1 MPVLIGSPRCET
13 CDVSLADTAC
23 IISNMTPAFRCATAL
38 LAVAAFEHTAL
49 AAEGYPTKTIRFIVP
64 FPPGGA
70 TDVVTRVVAQR
81 LNEAW
86 KRQAVTVD
94 NRGGAGGVLGSEL
107 AARAPADGYT
117 LVMGTTGTHA
127 INASLYAKPSYDP
140 LKDFVAITP
149 AALLPNMVVA
159 HPSVPAKNIKDLIA
173 LARTKP
179 GQVSYASS
187 GNFLYLSG
195 ALFTTMAA
203 IDMLHVPFKGGAQAM
218 PALVS
223 GEVATS
229 FSTIV
234 SAQPLVAAGKL
245 RGLAVTSAKRFPSLP
260 QMPTVAESGLPG
272 YEAVAWYGVFAPAA
286 TPRDVVTRL
295 NADIVKIVNS
305 PDVRELFLKQGAESY
320 ATSPEEFTKVVQRDI
335 AKWAKVVKASGAK
348 PD

>member
-1 MPVLIGSPRCET
+1 MSK
-13 CDVSLADTAC
+13 
-23 IISNMTPAFRCATAL
+23 AFVCA
-38 LAVAAFEHTAL
+38 AVAALFSGSYAAL
-49 AAEGYPTKTIRFIVP
+49 AADAYPARTIRFIVP

-81 LNEAW
+81 LGDAW
-86 KRQAVTVD
+86 KQVVVID
-94 NRGGAGGVLGSEL
+94 NRGGAGGVLGAET

-149 AALLPNMVVA
+149 AALLPNMIVA
-159 HPSVPAKNIKDLIA
+159 HPSIPARNVKELIA
-173 LARTKP
+173 LARAKP
-179 GQVSYASS
+179 GEVSYASS

-195 ALFTTMAA
+195 ALFTMMANVK
-203 IDMLHVPFKGGAQAM
+203 MLHVPFKGGSVAM

-234 SAQPLVAAGKL
+234 SAQPLVASGRL
-245 RGLAVTSAKRFPSLP
+245 RGLAVTSAKRFPSTLDV
-260 QMPTVAESGLPG
+260 PTVAESGLPG
-272 YEAVAWYGVFAPAA
+272 YEAVAWYGVFAPDG
-286 TPRDVVTRL
+286 TPREIVTQL
-295 NADIVKIVNS
+295 NQEIVRIVRS
-305 PDVRELFLKQGAESY
+305 PEVRASFLKQGAESF
-320 ATSPEEFTKVVQRDI
+320 ATSPDEFASIVKRDVV
-335 AKWAKVVKASGAK
+335 KWAKVVKASGAT

>member
-1 MPVLIGSPRCET
+1 MLPMLRPASLVLAAACAAHPV
-13 CDVSLADTAC
+13 
-23 IISNMTPAFRCATAL
+23 
-38 LAVAAFEHTAL
+38 L
-49 AAEGYPTKTIRFIVP
+49 AAESYPAKTIRFIVP

-86 KRQAVTVD
+86 KRQAVVVD

-149 AALLPNMVVA
+149 AALLPNMIVA
-159 HPSVPAKNIKDLIA
+159 HPSVPASNVKELIA
-173 LARTKP
+173 LARKRP
-179 GQVSYASS
+179 GEVSYASS

-195 ALFTTMAA
+195 ALFTTMAR

-218 PALVS
+218 PAVMS
-223 GEVATS
+223 GEVALS

-234 SAQPLVAAGKL
+234 SALPLAQQGRL
-245 RGLAVTSAKRFPSLP
+245 RGIAVTSSERFPTTP
-260 QMPTVAESGLPG
+260 EYPTVAESGLPG
-272 YEAVAWYGVFAPAA
+272 YEAVAWYGIFAPAGV
-286 TPRDVVTRL
+286 PRDIVQRL
-295 NADIVKIVNS
+295 NADITRIVNATE
-305 PDVRELFLKQGAESY
+305 VRDSFLRQGATSY
-320 ATSPEEFTKVVQRDI
+320 ATSPEEFAKVVERDVV
-335 AKWAKVVKASGAK
+335 KWAKVVKASGATA
-348 PD
+348 D

>member
-1 MPVLIGSPRCET
+1 MLRILLLAAAATVPMPMPI
-13 CDVSLADTAC
+13 
-23 IISNMTPAFRCATAL
+23 
-38 LAVAAFEHTAL
+38 AVAAES
-49 AAEGYPTKTIRFIVP
+49 YPAKTIRFIVP

-86 KRQAVTVD
+86 KRQAVVVD

-117 LVMGTTGTHA
+117 LIMGTTGTHA

-149 AALLPNMVVA
+149 AALLPNMIVA
-159 HPSVPAKNIKDLIA
+159 HPSVPASNVKELIA
-173 LARTKP
+173 LARKRP
-179 GQVSYASS
+179 GEVSYASS

-195 ALFTTMAA
+195 ALFTTMAK

-218 PALVS
+218 PAVMA

-229 FSTIV
+229 FATIV
-234 SAQPLVAAGKL
+234 SAQPQVAGGKL
-245 RGLAVTSAKRFPSLP
+245 RGLAVTSAKRFPSAP
-260 QMPTVAESGLPG
+260 QVPTVSESGLPG
-272 YEAVAWYGVFAPAA
+272 YEAVAWYGVFAPDG
-286 TPRDVVTRL
+286 TPQDIVTRL
-295 NADIVKIVNS
+295 NTEIVRIVRS
-305 PDVRELFLKQGAESY
+305 AEVRELLLKQGAESY
-320 ATSPEEFTKVVQRDI
+320 ATSPEEFTKIVQRDV

>member
-1 MPVLIGSPRCET
+1 
-13 CDVSLADTAC
+13 
-23 IISNMTPAFRCATAL
+23 MTPALRYAIAL

-70 TDVVTRVVAQR
+70 TDVVTRVVAQK

-173 LARTKP
+173 LARAKP
-179 GQVSYASS
+179 GQLSYASS

-195 ALFTTMAA
+195 ALFTTLAA

-272 YEAVAWYGVFAPAA
+272 YEAVAWYGVFAPDG

>member
-1 MPVLIGSPRCET
+1 
-13 CDVSLADTAC
+13 
-23 IISNMTPAFRCATAL
+23 MTPAFGYAIAL

-173 LARTKP
+173 LARAKP

-245 RGLAVTSAKRFPSLP
+245 RGLAVTGSKRSGALP
-260 QMPTVAESGLPG
+260 DLPTIAEAGVAR
-272 YEAVAWYGVFAPAA
+272 YEVTNWFGVLAPAG
-286 TPRDVVTRL
+286 TSKTIVTRVNAEL
-295 NADIVKIVNS
+295 NKALATQALKDSLHAVGADAAGGS
-305 PDVRELFLKQGAESY
+305 AAEFGAIIRND
-320 ATSPEEFTKVVQRDI
+320 F
-335 AKWAKVVKASGAK
+335 AKFAKVVKDSGARV
-348 PD
+348 D

>member
-1 MPVLIGSPRCET
+1 MLRI
-13 CDVSLADTAC
+13 L
-23 IISNMTPAFRCATAL
+23 L
-38 LAVAAFEHTAL
+38 LAVAATVPMSIAV
-49 AAEGYPTKTIRFIVP
+49 AAESYPAKTIRFIVP

-86 KRQAVTVD
+86 KRQAVVVD
-94 NRGGAGGVLGSEL
+94 NRGGAGGVLGAEL
-107 AARAPADGYT
+107 AARAPADGST

-149 AALLPNMVVA
+149 AALLPNMIVA
-159 HPSVPAKNIKDLIA
+159 HPSVPASNVKELIG
-173 LARTKP
+173 LARKRP
-179 GQVSYASS
+179 GEVSYASS

-195 ALFTTMAA
+195 ALFTTMAK

-218 PALVS
+218 PAVMA

-229 FSTIV
+229 FATIV
-234 SAQPLVAAGKL
+234 SAQPQVSSGKL
-245 RGLAVTSAKRFPSLP
+245 RGLAVTSAKRFPSAP
-260 QMPTVAESGLPG
+260 QVPTVSESGLPG
-272 YEAVAWYGVFAPAA
+272 YEAVAWYGVFAPDG
-286 TPRDVVTRL
+286 TPQDVVTRL
-295 NADIVKIVNS
+295 NTEIVRIVRS
-305 PDVRELFLKQGAESY
+305 PEVRELLLKQGAESY
-320 ATSPEEFTKVVQRDI
+320 ATSPEEFTKIVQRDV